1 MKNGN
6 PRKADRLEYECKP
19 KLIKIEKRV
28 LGRLD
33 NCGRCVPMKRNCS
46 MLIPVSG
53 SQAAVAVAETDRQC
67 LDCYQTSWAVAAV
80 AVAAAAVAV
89 DWCYPSMKAAT
100 VDCS

>member
-6 PRKADRLEYECKP
+6 PRKAE
-19 KLIKIEKRV
+19 LIKIETSVKASRQTV
-28 LGRLD
+28 VAVFPW
-33 NCGRCVPMKRNCS
+33 NAICS
-46 MLIPVSG
+46 VLIPVSYR
-53 SQAAVAVAETDRQC
+53 QMVVAVAETDQHPY

-89 DWCYPSMKAAT
+89 DWCCPSMKAAT